1 MKLST
6 RGRYGVRLMLDLAL
20 HYGEGPIFLKDIAE
34 RQGIS
39 GKYLWQLIN
48 PLKAMGLISSQRG
61 AHGGYILGKA
71 PESISVKEILQI
83 LEGSLCLVDCVD
95 DPSFCERSSSCIS
108 RDIWREASKNL
119 QQTLEN
125 TTLAAMV
132 SRQKEKRQ
140 DETGQ

>member
-20 HYGEGPIFLKDIAE
+20 HYWEGPIFLKDIAE
-34 RQGIS
+34 RQEIS

-61 AHGGYILGKA
+61 AHGGYVLGKA